1 MFGDVTG
8 DGFGRGD
15 IRTDTPHES
24 DLPDSIS
31 NLSLPRETD
40 PPAGDE
46 TNEDTPSNAEL
57 TGVGAGADGEA
68 THSRRVIDRLRR
80 WFS

>member
-1 MFGDVTG
+1 VFGDVTG
-8 DGFGRGD
+8 DEFGRGG

-46 TNEDTPSNAEL
+46 RDEDTPSNVEL
-57 TGVGAGADGEA
+57 TGVGADGEA
-68 THSRRVIDRLRR
+68 THSRGVIDRLRR